1 MHCDWLTPDWPAPG
15 WVQAVLTTRAGGV
28 SQGPFAGMNL
38 GEHVGDDPVHV
49 QANRTALAHA
59 LSVRPVF
66 LQQVHGVDVIELSSD
81 TPDGLRADAAVSQM
95 PQLACAVMVADCLPI
110 LLTHERLPLV
120 AALHAGWRGLAG
132 QAGGVGATGVIE
144 ATVVALAR
152 AAGCSVAELAPGLLA
167 WLGPCIGP
175 SAFEVGAE
183 VRAALSAGRPD
194 ALAHFLPA
202 AKGKYMA
209 DLPALARQR
218 LASLGVGRCYGNDGS
233 PAWCTTA
240 NDSVFFSHRR
250 SWSDC
255 GVTGGRM
262 AACIWLR

>member
-1 MHCDWLTPDWPAPG
+1 
-15 WVQAVLTTRAGGV
+15 
-28 SQGPFAGMNL
+28 MNL
-38 GEHVGDDPVHV
+38 GEHVGDESLHV
-49 QANRTALAHA
+49 QANRAALAHA
-59 LSVRPVF
+59 LSARPVF
-66 LQQVHGVDVIELSSD
+66 LQQVHGVEVVELSSD
-81 TPDGLRADAAVSQM
+81 SPDGLCADAAVSQR
-95 PQLACAVMVADCLPI
+95 PQLACTVMVADCLPI
-110 LLTHERLPLV
+110 LLAHERLPLV

-132 QAGGVGATGVIE
+132 QAGGGGATGVIE
-144 ATVVALAR
+144 ATVAALAR
-152 AAGCSVAELAPGLLA
+152 AAGCAVAELAPGLLA

-194 ALAHFLPA
+194 ALACFLPA

-218 LASLGVGRCYGNDGS
+218 LAGLGVQRCYGNDGS
-233 PAWCTTA
+233 PAWCTVTQ
-240 NDSVFFSHRR
+240 SVFFSHRR
-250 SWSDC
+250 SWSAA